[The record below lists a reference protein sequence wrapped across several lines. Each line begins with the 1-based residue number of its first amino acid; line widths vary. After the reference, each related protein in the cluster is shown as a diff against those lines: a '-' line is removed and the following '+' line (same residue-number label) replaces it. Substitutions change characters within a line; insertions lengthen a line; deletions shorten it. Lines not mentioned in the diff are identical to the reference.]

1 MNRRIVFSLLVFLL
15 PLSTHLSRAEDVTLD
30 QAKAAFAKADATLN
44 ATYQRAKTSME
55 EWAFAELQQDQR
67 EWIENRDHRA
77 EMAAAYDGQAEEGK
91 EKLTVEYWTTLDIL
105 TAERTRIVNGW
116 INHDKFAHEWEGVWL
131 DGDGGLLRIMQ
142 NEAGKFVFVLDVV
155 RGPTYHVGNIGGAA
169 NWNGSTARFTTE
181 SLVDDTETWLTFI
194 KRGVKLEVIGENTSG
209 HHGARAYFDGSY
221 VRVSE
226 LSETDRKEILSPGV

>member
-1 MNRRIVFSLLVFLL
+1 MKLANPLLFILFATTGGVSLGNQ
-15 PLSTHLSRAEDVTLD
+15 VTLD
-30 QAKAAFAKADATLN
+30 QAKASFAKADATLN

-67 EWIENRDHRA
+67 EWIENRDQRA
-77 EMAAAYDGQAEEGK
+77 EMAAAYDGGAEEGK
-91 EKLTVEYWTTLDIL
+91 EKLAVEYWTTLDIL

-116 INHDKFAHEWEGVWL
+116 INHDKFAHDWEGVWL

-155 RGPTYHVGNIGGAA
+155 RGPTYHVGNIGGTTS
-169 NWNGSTARFTTE
+169 WNGSTARFTTE
-181 SLVDDTETWLTFI
+181 SLVDETETWLTFI
-194 KRGVKLEVIGENTSG
+194 KRGIKLEVIGENTSG
-209 HHGARAYFDGSY
+209 HHGARAYFDGDY

>member
-1 MNRRIVFSLLVFLL
+1 MKLANPLLFILFATTGGVSLGNQ
-15 PLSTHLSRAEDVTLD
+15 VTLD
-30 QAKAAFAKADATLN
+30 QAKASFAKADATLN

-67 EWIENRDHRA
+67 EWIENRDQRA
-77 EMAAAYDGQAEEGK
+77 EMAAAYDGGAEEGK
-91 EKLTVEYWTTLDIL
+91 EKLAVEYWTTLDIL

-116 INHDKFAHEWEGVWL
+116 INHDKFAHDWEGVWL

-155 RGPTYHVGNIGGAA
+155 RGPTYHVGNIGGTAS
-169 NWNGSTARFTTE
+169 WNGSTARFTTE
-181 SLVDDTETWLTFI
+181 SLVDETETWLTFI
-194 KRGVKLEVIGENTSG
+194 KRGIKLEVIGENTSG
-209 HHGARAYFDGSY
+209 HHGARAYFDGDY